1 MTITRSFTT
10 LCTAGA
16 LTLALSLTLTPA
28 VMAQRDARGQPT
40 TQPRQH
46 TPPTDPRA
54 GIRGND
60 DRALNKRG
68 QSFRGVSGR
77 TAVPPAVPRVFV
89 DEEAE
94 GYTSTPTPPAPAPAA
109 APGPGAGRGRAIRR
123 RAAPRAAPAATPQAR
138 VIRLASGRVLR
149 GHAIHEHGQW
159 KIATDNGTQTVPD
172 DAVSSAAL
180 ERDVLSVAKQ
190 RRQRIDRDD
199 PDARVSEARWL
210 LDQGLAHE
218 AIKDLL
224 DLGAHSTADV
234 QELVIEELM
243 SCGARHRNELE
254 RLLRVE
260 SRRLQPQ
267 RSAFGAFALGELF
280 PGR

>member
-1 MTITRSFTT
+1 MTITRSF
-10 LCTAGA
+10 
-16 LTLALSLTLTPA
+16 LTLFTLAAVTLALTPA
-28 VMAQRDARGQPT
+28 VTAQRDARGQPT

-46 TPPTDPRA
+46 TPPTNPRA

-77 TAVPPAVPRVFV
+77 TAAPPALPRVFV

-94 GYTSTPTPPAPAPAA
+94 GYTSTPTPPPPGAAA
-109 APGPGAGRGRAIRR
+109 APGAGAGRGRAIRR
-123 RAAPRAAPAATPQAR
+123 RAAPRGAAPAATPQAR

-149 GHAIHEHGQW
+149 GRAIHEQGQW
-159 KIATDNGTQTVPD
+159 KIATDNGTQTVSD

-180 ERDVLSVAKQ
+180 ERDVLSVAKH

-199 PDARVSEARWL
+199 PDARMSEVRWL
-210 LDQGLAHE
+210 RDQGLAHE
-218 AIKDLL
+218 AMKDLL

-234 QELVIEELM
+234 QQLVIAELM

-254 RLLRVE
+254 VLLRAE
-260 SRRLQPQ
+260 SRARQPE
-267 RSAFGAFALGELF
+267 RRAFGAYALDELF
-280 PGR
+280 PAPD